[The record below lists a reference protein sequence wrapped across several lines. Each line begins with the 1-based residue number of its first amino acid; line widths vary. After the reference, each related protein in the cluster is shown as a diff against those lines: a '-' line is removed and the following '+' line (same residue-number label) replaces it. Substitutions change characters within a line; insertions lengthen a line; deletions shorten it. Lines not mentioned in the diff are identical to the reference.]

1 MLLHQEA
8 QASLPAQC
16 LEVRVSGIAGRTRDS
31 VLGAHQSKKADRMIN
46 EFDLS
51 EISGLSD
58 SEATERLNRDGFND
72 LPSTQPRDVLA
83 IAFDVVREPMFLLL
97 VACGA
102 IYLIL
107 GDPQEAFMLLG
118 FVFFIMGITL
128 YQERKTERTLEALRD
143 LSSPRAL
150 VIRNGQQRRIAG
162 RDVVR
167 GDILLI
173 AEGDRIPADSTVLS
187 CGHFMVDESALTG
200 ESVPVRKIA
209 AEGAVEIGPPGGD
222 NLPFIYS
229 GTLVVACQAVA
240 KALATGQRTEVGKI
254 GRALQKL
261 EIEQTPLQKETDA
274 LVRKLAVLGI
284 VLCVV
289 VVIVYGLTRAN
300 WFDGFLAGI
309 TLAMAILPNE
319 FPVVLTIFLALG
331 AWRISRKNVL
341 TRRMPAV
348 ETLGSAT
355 VLCVDKTG
363 TLTMNHMSVAMLFA
377 NGEFHDVQTN
387 ANEELPEEFHE
398 LSEFAILA
406 SHRDPFDPIEKALR
420 ELGNYYLSGTE
431 HLHDDWAL
439 VREYPLS
446 NELMALSLVWHSPD
460 GEDYVIAAKGA
471 PEAIFDLCHF
481 DESQLERITAQVVS
495 LANEGLRVLGVARSY
510 FRQTG
515 LPTEQHDFDFEF
527 LGLVGL
533 TDPVRPTVPEA
544 IRECYGAGVRVVMI
558 TGDYAGTASNVANQ
572 IGLTPGAEI
581 ITGPELDGMSDFELQ
596 RRISST
602 NIFARVVPEQ
612 KLRLVMA
619 LKANGEIVAMTGDGV
634 NDAPALKAAHI
645 GIAMGERGT
654 DVAREASS
662 LVLLDDDFSSIVQ
675 AVRQGRRVFDNLRKG
690 MAYILAIHVP
700 IAGMTLIPVVLNWP
714 LVLLPVH
721 IAFLHLIIDPACSI
735 VFEAEPEEKNVMSR
749 PPRGPDEPL
758 FGRRTW
764 SLSLFQGLGVLVI
777 LAALYAFALYRGL
790 PDSEARALA
799 FTTLI
804 IANIGLILINRSW
817 AHSVV
822 ATLRSP
828 NAALWWVIGGA
839 AGFLGLV
846 LYVPALREL
855 FRFAELHL
863 IDLGICLVA
872 GAGSLL
878 WFEAFK
884 LLSRG
889 RARPTGHPP
898 ANTEGRSAGAA
909 VNPDR

>member
-1 MLLHQEA
+1 
-8 QASLPAQC
+8 
-16 LEVRVSGIAGRTRDS
+16 V
-31 VLGAHQSKKADRMIN
+31 IN

-51 EISGLSD
+51 TIAGLPE
-58 SEATERLNRDGFND
+58 SEAAELLKAEGYND
-72 LPSTQPRDVLA
+72 LPSTKRRSVFA
-83 IAFDVVREPMFLLL
+83 IALAVVREPMFLLL
-97 VACGA
+97 VACGT

-107 GDPQEAFMLLG
+107 GDAQEAAMLLG
-118 FVFFIMGITL
+118 FVFFIMGISL

-143 LSSPRAL
+143 LSSPRAR
-150 VIRNGQQRRIAG
+150 VIRDGQQRRIAG

-167 GDILLI
+167 GDILLL
-173 AEGDRIPADSTVLS
+173 AEGDRIPADAVVLS
-187 CGHFMVDESALTG
+187 CNHFLVDESVLTG
-200 ESVPVRKIA
+200 ESVSVRKIA
-209 AEGAVEIGPPGGD
+209 ADGISEMGRPGGD

-229 GTLVVACQAVA
+229 STLVVQGQAVA
-240 KALATGQRTEVGKI
+240 RALAIGEGTEIGKI
-254 GRALQKL
+254 GKALEKL
-261 EIEQTPLQKETDA
+261 ETEQTPLQKETGD

-284 VLCVV
+284 ALCVL

-300 WFDGFLAGI
+300 WFDAFLAGI

-331 AWRISRKNVL
+331 AWRISKKNVL
-341 TRRMPAV
+341 TRRMPAI

-363 TLTMNHMSVAMLFA
+363 TLTLNHMSVAMLFA
-377 NGEFHDVQTN
+377 NGEFYDVR
-387 ANEELPEEFHE
+387 ARGSEELPEEFHH

-406 SHRDPFDPIEKALR
+406 SHRDPFDPMEKALR

-431 HLHDDWAL
+431 HLHEDWAL

-446 NELMALSLVWHSPD
+446 AKLLALSRVWKSRD

-481 DESQLERITAQVVS
+481 DEAQLEQRSRRVIF
-495 LANEGLRVLGVARSY
+495 LADAGLRVLGVARSR
-510 FRQTG
+510 FKQTD

-533 TDPVRPTVPEA
+533 ADPIRPTVPAA
-544 IRECYGAGVRVVMI
+544 IKECYGAGIRVVMI
-558 TGDYAGTASNVANQ
+558 TGDYPGTAQNVARQ
-572 IGLTPGAEI
+572 IGLEPAEEI
-581 ITGPELDGMSDFELQ
+581 ITGPELDRMGDAELQ
-596 RRISST
+596 RRIKSA

-612 KLRLVMA
+612 KLRLVNA
-619 LKANGEIVAMTGDGV
+619 LKADGEIVAMTGDGV

-675 AVRQGRRVFDNLRKG
+675 AVKQGRRIFDNLKKG
-690 MAYILAIHVP
+690 MAYILAVHVP
-700 IAGMTLIPVVLNWP
+700 IAGMTLIPVLLKWP

-735 VFEAEPEEKNVMSR
+735 AFEAEPEEGDVMNR
-749 PPRGPDEPL
+749 PPRKPNEPL
-758 FGRRTW
+758 FGKRTW
-764 SLSLFQGLGVLVI
+764 SVSLFQGLGVLLI
-777 LAALYAFALYRGL
+777 LVTLYGFALYRGKA
-790 PDSEARALA
+790 DSEARALA

-804 IANIGLILINRSW
+804 IANLGLILINRSW
-817 AHSVV
+817 SQTVL

-839 AGFLGLV
+839 AVFLGLV
-846 LYVPALREL
+846 LYVPVLRGL
-855 FRFAELHL
+855 FRFAELHW
-863 IDLGICLVA
+863 IDLAVCLLA
-872 GAGSLL
+872 GALSIS
-878 WFEAFK
+878 WFELFK
-884 LLSRG
+884 LVR
-889 RARPTGHPP
+889 RQRPQS
-898 ANTEGRSAGAA
+898 SAA
-909 VNPDR
+909 